1 MKQLTH
7 GGDWAGYRAE
17 FGRDPA
23 SVEVTFS
30 GSLARKVLLKSKK
43 PKANKQVNFLIFYLK
58 FYWRKGRGS

>member
-1 MKQLTH
+1 MQPHFAVVSDTS
-7 GGDWAGYRAE
+7 
-17 FGRDPA
+17 

-58 FYWRKGRGS
+58 FCWRKGRGS